1 MKTEINL
8 FPQYGQQW
16 FKRVDRKPV
25 EEILKSRILDT
36 LRYDDLYYEY
46 NELYSKLAEHS
57 IDALIYACMEY
68 ARFPR
73 PYTEQ
78 ERLEYLLNKC
88 EDATALLK
96 YAERTAQ

>member
-8 FPQYGQQW
+8 FPQYSQQW

-25 EEILKSRILDT
+25 EEILKSRILDS

-46 NELYSKLAEHS
+46 DELCSKLAKYS
-57 IDALIYACMEY
+57 IDALIYACIEY
-68 ARFPR
+68 AKFPR

-78 ERLEYLLNKC
+78 ERLEYLLDKC
-88 EDATALLK
+88 EEATDLLK
-96 YAERTAQ
+96 YAERTT